1 MTLHK
6 SITLTAL
13 LLLSSAAAGA
23 QDKASLPSDYVIGVE
38 DKLGVVFW
46 REQDKA
52 LTTDVVVPTKL
63 SAEERK
69 AVEELS
75 RATTD
80 SPRDHLGG

>member
-1 MTLHK
+1 MATKRRTGDL
-6 SITLTAL
+6 I
-13 LLLSSAAAGA
+13 
-23 QDKASLPSDYVIGVE
+23 V
-38 DKLGVVFW
+38 
-46 REQDKA
+46 
-52 LTTDVVVPTKL
+52 TTDVVVPTKL